1 MPAILC
7 ENGGVEEDEIVQIS
21 KADDWNLMK
30 SSVVSLQIVSQED
43 RFLLNDPSFSM
54 YMKEV
59 LIDLEYFIS
68 GQKVSAS
75 YFGTN
80 RTFLVSQDLSG
91 SEKNQNVIGR
101 EKNQNVI
108 GRISRSTQ
116 IKILN
121 SFSRKNQDQD
131 TPKNQTKNQIS
142 YKSIGGLKDQIKSI
156 KEMVEL
162 PLFRAEKFLNLGL
175 RPPRGFLLHGPAG
188 LVFCR
193 TFLFI
198 PRNG

>member
-30 SSVVSLQIVSQED
+30 SSAVSLQIVSQED

-101 EKNQNVI
+101 
-108 GRISRSTQ
+108 ISRSTK

-131 TPKNQTKNQIS
+131 TQTKNQIS